1 MTLRGRLSEVPKQIV
16 ADNKEA
22 ILKMYYDEGIK
33 QQEIRKRLGLSSVSI
48 IAEILRR
55 DMLEKIESFK
65 KIDPSSKNYE
75 LKLLEVIKF
84 LKNQRKM
91 DYSSIALALGLE
103 KARVFKVISS
113 ENSGL
118 RNSLSDSERRDR
130 NAEMVRLSKEEGLS
144 VTEIGKRMGV
154 SKQMVSRIFTDL
166 GYKPIRGT
174 RNIQARM
181 GNIPELRKFIIED
194 CNAKLKEMGAQLRKV
209 KGDFASSRQYS
220 ARVIAELRCL
230 YVCETAQ
237 HITLTNYHDFVT
249 QCGFVKRI
257 YNTFLSTTTEETRPP
272 HFSTIENAVKVI
284 ESTVR
289 KPAFKEIKKA
299 LNVKEK

>member
-65 KIDPSSKNYE
+65 KVDPSSKNYE

-209 KGDFASSRQYS
+209 KGDFA
-220 ARVIAELRCL
+220 VLTKENDELREKL
-230 YVCETAQ
+230 NKVLQERD
-237 HITLTNYHDFVT
+237 DFEYRYEV
-249 QCGFVKRI
+249 QKQRKNNALDEIISCQKRI
-257 YNTFLSTTTEETRPP
+257 DSLLRQL
-272 HFSTIENAVKVI
+272 A
-284 ESTVR
+284 
-289 KPAFKEIKKA
+289 
-299 LNVKEK
+299 EKNGGK